1 MTEAGNRLG
10 DWKGPRTAEFTG
22 GHKPRE
28 MSNYPDLQVNP
39 NDDNDGLSHHGRTT
53 REDQDSRE
61 QSDKNKRREMAL
73 RELIPGLRHI
83 NIRTAVPND
92 TLANNPMLEQENK
105 MLESGLGVDIGAN
118 GLSISAGRNVGSVR
132 SDTPFITYGHPSR
145 GAIRTSHDTAASDL
159 LKARRKYKG
168 RKYEEDEE
176 SDEDE
181 RKSKAKRRRQKKRR
195 GRKKGFAAKGGR
207 QPKSATKRRASAV
220 ARQLD
225 RASPRQSFAPNI
237 RSLPLRTIGSTNPG
251 KIPLRIRDPV
261 AYQRKLANE
270 KMRRLQGALPRAIT
284 RHRSSA
290 DTGITESGT
299 RGITIGDMPSGGSQR
314 MGTKMPSSPRMGT
327 NMRTGAS
334 KDALMSMLAQGS
346 DFMKSEDSISKKKGL
361 TRLELLS
368 LKSKVERMLK
378 LIEKVTKATPEL
390 GHNAKI
396 GNQASPDRASAPT
409 GGTKVN
415 DEEQAAYRFD
425 DTSLALGSVGKR

>member
-1 MTEAGNRLG
+1 MTEAGNRLA

-28 MSNYPDLQVNP
+28 MSNYPDLQTNP

-53 REDQDSRE
+53 REDQDSRD
-61 QSDKNKRREMAL
+61 QSDKSKRREMAL

-132 SDTPFITYGHPSR
+132 SDTPFITY
-145 GAIRTSHDTAASDL
+145 
-159 LKARRKYKG
+159 
-168 RKYEEDEE
+168 
-176 SDEDE
+176 
-181 RKSKAKRRRQKKRR
+181 
-195 GRKKGFAAKGGR
+195 GR

-346 DFMKSEDSISKKKGL
+346 DFMKSDDSISKKKGL

-396 GNQASPDRASAPT
+396 GNQASPDR

>member
-1 MTEAGNRLG
+1 MTEAGNRLA

-22 GHKPRE
+22 GYKPRE
-28 MSNYPDLQVNP
+28 MSNYPDLQTNP

-53 REDQDSRE
+53 REDQDSRD
-61 QSDKNKRREMAL
+61 QSNKEKRREKAL

-83 NIRTAVPND
+83 SIRTAVPND
-92 TLANNPMLEQENK
+92 NLANNPMLEQENK

-145 GAIRTSHDTAASDL
+145 GMIRASNEVVTSDL

-299 RGITIGDMPSGGSQR
+299 RGLTIGDRPSTQR
-314 MGTKMPSSPRMGT
+314 MGMKMPSTPKLGT
-327 NMRTGAS
+327 SMSAGA
-334 KDALMSMLAQGS
+334 KHDALMSMLAQGS
-346 DFMKSEDSISKKKGL
+346 EFMKSSDSISKKKGL

-368 LKSKVERMLK
+368 LKNKVERMLK
-378 LIEKVTKATPEL
+378 RLEKLTKATPEL
-390 GHNAKI
+390 DHNAKI
-396 GNQASPDRASAPT
+396 GNQASPERASAPT
-409 GGTKVN
+409 GGTEVN
-415 DEEQAAYRFD
+415 DEEKAAFRFD